1 LSHILSEQ
9 ASPDFR
15 VFRYTKREQ
24 VTRVAIWYTTS
35 GWANVFGGLFA
46 FAINH
51 AKTFKWQGLFVFYG
65 LLTFS
70 MGVLLFFFLAASP
83 TEASWLTDDEKT
95 IALERVR
102 ENKTGSE
109 VWRFNKSQLFE
120 CFMDRRFYM
129 MFLLLVST
137 GLPNG
142 GLTAFGKLSDFL
154 NWVLATNMYVG
165 PSIIASFGFTTDQS
179 TLLNMGS
186 GACTVVGTIL
196 ALYLSEFTGR
206 TIAGCYTLCLS
217 CIGVIM
223 MFVIPA
229 EHYGARYGGYILT
242 QQFAICVLFIIT
254 FLTAGVGGST
264 KKFAFGCAYQ
274 LGYAVGNIS
283 GPQTYN

>member
-1 LSHILSEQ
+1 
-9 ASPDFR
+9 
-15 VFRYTKREQ
+15 
-24 VTRVAIWYTTS
+24 
-35 GWANVFGGLFA
+35 
-46 FAINH
+46 
-51 AKTFKWQGLFVFYG
+51 
-65 LLTFS
+65 
-70 MGVLLFFFLAASP
+70 
-83 TEASWLTDDEKT
+83 
-95 IALERVR
+95 
-102 ENKTGSE
+102 
-109 VWRFNKSQLFE
+109 
-120 CFMDRRFYM
+120 M

-142 GLTAFGKLSDFL
+142 GLTAFGELSDFL
-154 NWVLATNMYVG
+154 NWVLTTDMCVG

-196 ALYLSEFTGR
+196 ALYLSKFTGR

-274 LGYAVGNIS
+274 LGYAVGNII
-283 GPQTYN
+283 GPQTYVAKDAPTYYVSV